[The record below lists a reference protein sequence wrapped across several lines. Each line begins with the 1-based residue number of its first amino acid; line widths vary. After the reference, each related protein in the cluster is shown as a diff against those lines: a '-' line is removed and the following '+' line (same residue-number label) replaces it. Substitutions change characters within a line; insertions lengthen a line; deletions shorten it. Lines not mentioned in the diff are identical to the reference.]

1 MFLDTIQRFPP
12 DYILRLKQ
20 IGLAFFEK
28 IATDRAI
35 AGETQDFYQGLL
47 AGLERA
53 VKLID
58 EESGVQTLSLLEAKI
73 ATFINDEEDNSPQQ
87 SLSSSSVEGDCKLSI
102 SRLPVRSISQL
113 R

>member
-1 MFLDTIQRFPP
+1 MFLDTIQRFSP

-47 AGLERA
+47 AGLDGA

-73 ATFINDEEDNSPQQ
+73 ATFINDEEDIAFPIVMRY
-87 SLSSSSVEGDCKLSI
+87 SSNNEQTSYEYLF
-102 SRLPVRSISQL
+102 
-113 R
+113 

>member
-1 MFLDTIQRFPP
+1 MLLNTIQRFSP
-12 DYILRLKQ
+12 DYIFRLKQ

-47 AGLERA
+47 AGLDGA

-73 ATFINDEEDNSPQQ
+73 ATFINDEEDIAFPIVMRY
-87 SLSSSSVEGDCKLSI
+87 SSNNEQTSYEHLF
-102 SRLPVRSISQL
+102 
-113 R
+113 

>member
-28 IATDRAI
+28 IATDQAI

-47 AGLERA
+47 AGLDGA

-58 EESGVQTLSLLEAKI
+58 EESGVQTLSLL
-73 ATFINDEEDNSPQQ
+73 
-87 SLSSSSVEGDCKLSI
+87 
-102 SRLPVRSISQL
+102 
-113 R
+113 

>member
-1 MFLDTIQRFPP
+1 MLLDTIQRFSP

-47 AGLERA
+47 AGLDGA

-58 EESGVQTLSLLEAKI
+58 EESGVQTLSLLEAI
-73 ATFINDEEDNSPQQ
+73 AIVNHS
-87 SLSSSSVEGDCKLSI
+87 
-102 SRLPVRSISQL
+102 
-113 R
+113 